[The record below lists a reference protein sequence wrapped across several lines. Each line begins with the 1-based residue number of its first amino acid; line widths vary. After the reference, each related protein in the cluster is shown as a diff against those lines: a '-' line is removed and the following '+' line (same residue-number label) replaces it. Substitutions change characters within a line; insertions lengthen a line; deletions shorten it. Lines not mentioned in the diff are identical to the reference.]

1 MSDKIF
7 MMKDK
12 RRFRSLLLVGALAI
26 TTALGIASKNAYHR
40 AWLSEAYLP
49 ELQQYV
55 QAAPNDGVAQG
66 VLGIRH
72 IEAHQF
78 DQATIA
84 LKSAAL
90 AGENDPSLWLCWAA
104 ADAARGNINGAM
116 SILSLGKRDAR
127 LSSALSSAIDRSK
140 QARPDS
146 SPIEWAE
153 AINPQGIK
161 VLQQI
166 LFPKNI
172 FSTWFAWQGERQPE
186 TSGFNTRAAWFQQT
200 PKNSRRALLWAQALT
215 ENQRYPDAE
224 PILLRLLQ
232 EQPDNIS
239 VALTLADMRLKAGVP
254 ARAGR
259 IYKAL
264 LSKNSE
270 LFEAVLGLGRVA
282 TTLKL
287 VYLGVEMGEKATKM
301 RPDSADSWLV
311 IGDAYFNQK
320 LHWDFACNAYE
331 KSIKINPKNIHKV
344 FDKYYDSL
352 RATGNFSDG
361 ERILRTHLSS
371 YPEDPKACYLLAMCL
386 LERPSTPETINE
398 AEKLLRKSTALET
411 QVAAPAVRLG
421 QLLLERGTDRD
432 LHEATLWFSKAM
444 DIDPYQD
451 QAVSLLART
460 YHRLGMKKDAKL
472 AEDDA
477 KTINAY
483 TRERGRLEDLE
494 NREPM
499 NVTVHESLA
508 KLYREGGEEEKAA
521 KSAQMAYM
529 LKNQKKEAEQGI
541 ASLIAETN
549 LSSATEWQKK
559 SPKKEAETQKK

>member
-1 MSDKIF
+1 

-12 RRFRSLLLVGALAI
+12 RRFRLLLLGGALAI
-26 TTALGIASKNAYHR
+26 VTALGVASKNAFHR
-40 AWLSEAYLP
+40 AWLREAYLP

-55 QAAPNDGVAQG
+55 QATPSDGVAQG

-78 DQATIA
+78 DQATVA

-104 ADAARGNINGAM
+104 SDAARGNTSGAL
-116 SILSLGKRDAR
+116 SILSLGKRDPR
-127 LSSALSSAIDRSK
+127 LASALSAAIDRSK
-140 QARPDS
+140 QVRPDS

-161 VLQQI
+161 TLQQI
-166 LFPKNI
+166 LLPPNL

-186 TSGFNTRAAWFQQT
+186 KSGFTTRAAWFEQT
-200 PKNSRRALLWAQALT
+200 PKDSRRALLWAQALT
-215 ENQRYPDAE
+215 KNQRYPDAE

-232 EQPDNIS
+232 EQPENLPA
-239 VALTLADMRLKAGVP
+239 ALTLADLRLKAGVP

-270 LFEAVLGLGRVA
+270 LFEAVIGLGHVA

-287 VYLGVEMGEKATKM
+287 VYLGVEMGEKATKLQ
-301 RPDSADSWLV
+301 PNNADAWL
-311 IGDAYFNQK
+311 IMGDAYFNQK

-331 KSIKINPKNIHKV
+331 KSIKLNPDNLHKV

-352 RATGNFSDG
+352 RATGKFPEG
-361 ERILRTHLSS
+361 EAILRKHLSS
-371 YPEDPKACYLLAMCL
+371 YPDDPKACYLLAMCL
-386 LERPSTPETINE
+386 LERPSTQETINE
-398 AEKLLRKSTALET
+398 AEKLLRKSTALEIN
-411 QVAAPAVRLG
+411 VAAPAVRLG
-421 QLLLERGTDRD
+421 QLLLERGAERD
-432 LHEATLWFSKAM
+432 LHEATLWFAKAM

-499 NVTVHESLA
+499 NLAVHEKLA

-529 LKNQKKEAEQGI
+529 LKNHKKEAEQGI

-559 SPKKEAETQKK
+559 SPKKEAEIQNK